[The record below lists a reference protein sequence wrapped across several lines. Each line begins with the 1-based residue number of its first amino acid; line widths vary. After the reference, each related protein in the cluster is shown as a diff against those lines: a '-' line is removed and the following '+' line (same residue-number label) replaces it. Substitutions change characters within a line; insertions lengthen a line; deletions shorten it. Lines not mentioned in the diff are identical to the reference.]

1 MKIGKFITT
10 LGLAIMSLSCSQ
22 KSSTKDAEIE
32 VKAAHEERRVTTLDG
47 NWEAVASMMTND
59 LTFTHANAVVENK
72 AQFIDALKSK
82 RLQYKTLAND
92 NVKVR
97 VHGNTGIVSGIC
109 HIVVDASGTLI
120 DLRVEF
126 TELWVKKENKWM
138 MLLWHATEVK

>member
-1 MKIGKFITT
+1 MKIIKLMT
-10 LGLAIMSLSCSQ
+10 LLSMAIVLLSCSQ
-22 KSSTKDAEIE
+22 KSTSDDAKQEVEI
-32 VKAAHEERRVTTLDG
+32 AHEKRRTATLDG
-47 NWEAVASMMTND
+47 NWEAVASMMTDD

-82 RLQYKTLAND
+82 RLQYKTLADD

-97 VHGNTGIVSGIC
+97 VHDITGVVSGIC

-126 TELWVKKENKWM
+126 TELWVKKDNKWM